1 MRNMSLITAGAI
13 CAVLTTLSFVVGVAF
28 SAGSGVQTLIPD
40 TGKDAI
46 DWINDVDDA
55 GGAGG
60 AFFVGAWF
68 VILGGFLGLL
78 ALIGFWEALRDAGRL
93 LIFAPI
99 LAVVGFTLVQISH
112 LIPIAMAYQLV
123 PDYVQATGATKDS
136 IASTADMFA
145 ALALVLNYAGDVV
158 LWGVVVPMYAYAAL
172 KTRVIG
178 RWICWLGFVVA
189 FFAGW
194 LGALAP
200 ASDAIDGITSIGF
213 VGFFVWMAAM
223 GVSLLLGERAA
234 ASKTPPPASA

>member
-1 MRNMSLITAGAI
+1 MRNINLTTAGAI

-28 SAGSGVQTLIPD
+28 SAGSGVQTIIPD

-46 DWINDVDDA
+46 DWINDVHDA
-55 GGAGG
+55 GGP
-60 AFFVGAWF
+60 FFVGAWF

-93 LIFAPI
+93 LVLAPI

-112 LIPIAMAYQLV
+112 LIPIAMAYELV
-123 PDYVQATGATKDS
+123 PDYVDATGATKDS

-145 ALALVLNYAGDVV
+145 VLALVLNYAGDVV
-158 LWGVVVPMYAYAAL
+158 LWGVVVPMYAYATL
-172 KTRVIG
+172 KTRVVG
-178 RWICWLGFVVA
+178 RWISWLGFVVA

-194 LGALAP
+194 LGAFAP
-200 ASDAIDGITSIGF
+200 ASDVIDGITFIGF

-223 GVSLLLGERAA
+223 GISLLLGQRAA
-234 ASKTPPPASA
+234 ASKTPHLASP

>member
-1 MRNMSLITAGAI
+1 MRNINLSTAGAT

-28 SAGSGVQTLIPD
+28 SAGSGVQTIIPD

-46 DWINDVDDA
+46 DWINDVNDA
-55 GGAGG
+55 GGP
-60 AFFVGAWF
+60 FLVGAWS

-93 LIFAPI
+93 LILAPI

-112 LIPIAMAYQLV
+112 LIPIAMAYELV
-123 PDYVQATGATKDS
+123 PDYVDATGATKAS

-145 ALALVLNYAGDVV
+145 VLALVLNYAGDVV

-172 KTRVIG
+172 KTRVVG
-178 RWICWLGFVVA
+178 RWIGWLGFVVA

-194 LGALAP
+194 LGAFAP
-200 ASDAIDGITSIGF
+200 ASDVIDGITFIGF

-223 GVSLLLGERAA
+223 GVSLLLGQRAA
-234 ASKTPPPASA
+234 ASKNPHLASP